1 MSDILITSNACFIT
15 DYNSK
20 IPTALIMDQY
30 WGIQEVYLMDNNNDE
45 KAYETALC
53 LSQKGYKKFV
63 KACKFDINFQ
73 HCWSVER
80 YPSKYPCIVQ
90 LWKHFEGGMIY
101 IYINYNIPEKY
112 HKHLKEKVKWHPK
125 ENELCLF
132 KMEDDDKWYIDKFE
146 AGDIYDKNSC
156 IKSVGLNP
164 NGSPY
169 WEQIKK
175 IKGTETELIDD
186 VLSNCN
192 RYKWEIH
199 GFGMLRTY
207 INENTRLQIWHNDYT
222 VEQVTDIH
230 THPWDF
236 TSTIMQGY
244 VKNIIYEEHELNDTD
259 IDDIYDRCLILTGE
273 HAYVKEKTKVKLV
286 KKTQLMYTKGDTYKH
301 KKDIPHRI
309 SFCDGTIT
317 VLTKENMN
325 PDSLA
330 YSYVENTLEWVSAAP
345 RLATDN
351 EIQEFIK
358 KALERYLYNKVSKDK

>member
-1 MSDILITSNACFIT
+1 MRDIILLDDYPLIVDPNSLFNDCYWQMEGAPNVNSNNKWKES
-15 DYNSK
+15 Y
-20 IPTALIMDQY
+20 
-30 WGIQEVYLMDNNNDE
+30 
-45 KAYETALC
+45 TALC
-53 LSQKGYKKFV
+53 LKQKDFKKFV
-63 KACKFDINFQ
+63 RLTDYDVDWDVCF
-73 HCWSVER
+73 SEER
-80 YPSKYPCIVQ
+80 YPHKYPCLVQ
-90 LWKHFEGGMIY
+90 LWTHFEGSMIY
-101 IYINYNIPEKY
+101 TAIEYNIPSELQ
-112 HKHLKEKVKWHPK
+112 KHLKEKVKWYPK

-132 KMEDDDKWYIDKFE
+132 KMKDDNKWHVDRFE
-146 AGDIYDKNSC
+146 AGDIYNENSI

-169 WEQIKK
+169 WDYIKK

-186 VLSNCN
+186 VLRNYN

-244 VKNIIYEEHELNDTD
+244 VRNITYEEHELNDTD

-273 HAYVKEKTKVKLV
+273 HAYVKEKTRVRLV
-286 KKTQLMYTKGDTYKH
+286 KKTQFMHTKGDTYKH

-317 VLTKENMN
+317 VLTKENVN

-330 YSYVENTLEWVSAAP
+330 YSYVEDTLEWVSAAP
-345 RLATDN
+345 RLATVD

-358 KALERYLYNKVSKDK
+358 IASERYLYSKVIKNENKII